1 MFLFVKGSFLSRGG
15 VRFISLLVWI
25 GIDTVHG
32 IMRTLYSQS
41 NVSSVL
47 LGKIQGVVLLKFF
60 GVFPLRTKAL
70 LTKKQGTELL
80 FYVFAC
86 T

>member
-15 VRFISLLVWI
+15 VRFISLMVRI

-41 NVSSVL
+41 NVSSVQ
-47 LGKIQGVVLLKFF
+47 LGKIQVVLLKFF
-60 GVFPLRTKAL
+60 GVFPLKTKAL
-70 LTKKQGTELL
+70 LTEKQGTELCV
-80 FYVFAC
+80 YVFAC